1 MQVWWVYEFC
11 LPLGVSDLAMF
22 GFSLL
27 IFAVVALMQL
37 AHTVTTMTR
46 ASKQDDEIEQLA
58 VKFSHKK

>member
-1 MQVWWVYEFC
+1 MNFAY
-11 LPLGVSDLAMF
+11 LLGVSDLALF

-37 AHTVTTMTR
+37 AHTVTTVTR

-58 VKFSHKK
+58 LKFSHKK